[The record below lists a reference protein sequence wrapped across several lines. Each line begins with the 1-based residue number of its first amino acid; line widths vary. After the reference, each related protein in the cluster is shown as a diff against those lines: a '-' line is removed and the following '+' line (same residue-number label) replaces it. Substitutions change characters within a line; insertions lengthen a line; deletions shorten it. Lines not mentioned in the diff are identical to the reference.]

1 MAADR
6 RDERE
11 ERAERAERAGPAG
24 PALPD
29 TPEAWDAHVRAHP
42 AATYLQTSA
51 WARHKLATGWRPKL
65 ILAGEADGAIIGAQV
80 LLRQV
85 APMPWPFAYA
95 PRGPLADRWT
105 LPSLEMWTRRARD
118 SGARDGELARAS
130 VLRIDP
136 EIEEGIELHDARGG
150 MVGVEAALGRLGWLP
165 APDVQPRTTRIVD
178 LAADEASL
186 WHDLRKKWRQ
196 YVNKARSNDVVVRD
210 VDAAAEP
217 GAFGMFHRI
226 MRETSLRTGIPLR
239 TEAVYRE
246 LWAAFQPSGESRLLF
261 AERDGEV
268 LGVLL
273 LVACGGRI
281 VEPYGGMTAAG
292 GETRANYLLKWEAIR
307 TSRERG
313 GRSYDLWGLVH
324 PGISHFKEGFGG
336 RQVRYI
342 ESWDLPLAPLGGR
355 VFRAAE
361 WGRRT
366 GRRAV
371 RVIRG
376 RSIGAAGAADPEGPD
391 A

>member
-1 MAADR
+1 MAA
-6 RDERE
+6 ER
-11 ERAERAERAGPAG
+11 RAGRGGAG
-24 PALPD
+24 LPD
-29 TPEAWDAHVRAHP
+29 TPAAWDAYVRAQP

-51 WARHKLATGWRPKL
+51 WAQHKLATGWRPQL
-65 ILAGEADGAIIGAQV
+65 VLAAGPEGGTIGAQV
-80 LLRQV
+80 LLRRV
-85 APMPWPFAYA
+85 PPLPWPFAYA
-95 PRGPLADRWT
+95 PRGPLADRWSVP
-105 LPSLEMWTRRARD
+105 LLEAWSRRLRD
-118 SGARDGELARAS
+118 AAASDRPLARAS
-130 VLRIDP
+130 VLRMDP
-136 EIEEGIELHDARGG
+136 EVEEEFEIDEVHGG
-150 MVGVEAALGRLGWLP
+150 SVGFEGALARLGWLR
-165 APDVQPRTTRIVD
+165 APDVQPRTTRIID
-178 LAADEASL
+178 LAADEAAL

-196 YVNKARSNDVVVRD
+196 YVNKARSSDVVVRD

-217 GAFGMFHRI
+217 GAFATFQRV
-226 MRETSLRTGIPLR
+226 MRETSGRTGIPLR

-261 AERDGEV
+261 AERDGDV
-268 LGVLL
+268 LAVLL
-273 LVACGGRI
+273 LVSCGGRV

-336 RQVRYI
+336 RPVRYVG
-342 ESWDLPLAPLGGR
+342 SWDLPLSPVGGR

-366 GRRAV
+366 ARRAV
-371 RVIRG
+371 RVSRG
-376 RSIGAAGAADPEGPD
+376 RSIGAAAGADPVTPD